1 MRCGFEK
8 ESDLSYADDGAL
20 IRKIWFGGNQPF
32 SNAENSALDRQAT
45 APWLDKELRFRS
57 AENYALVKHR

>member
-32 SNAENSALDRQAT
+32 SNAENSALDRQDSALVGQGT
-45 APWLDKELRFRS
+45 ALSFGRELRS
-57 AENYALVKHR
+57 G